1 MRNQKL
7 VWLLLF
13 AFFVGVG
20 VSGLS
25 EEVQTASATLSTVI
39 QTIQE
44 NQFVSEEQETV
55 LSTFFITAIE
65 QGALSPDQA
74 LELLATVGWDELTA
88 DDKVGLVVRA
98 LELALIAVTAEDAA
112 YDEVLA
118 TLAEVVESG
127 KLGSLASEE
136 HEVAALPGLFS
147 SLLKTAGGM
156 SSDFWDQVEELI
168 AAGVPSGIVARTVR
182 QMLRSGA
189 TEEEVLAALEALGEG
204 ALQGGHHGQAAEE
217 NSSTGNKHQDREENH
232 NQGAS
237 TGPQVERENNRHGG
251 SSGGQGKPQDDDE
264 EEGHGPKRGKKG

>member
-1 MRNQKL
+1 MRSQKL
-7 VWLLLF
+7 AWLLVF

-20 VSGLS
+20 ASGFS
-25 EEVQTASATLSTVI
+25 EELQTASATLSTVI

-55 LSTFFITAIE
+55 LSSFFITAIE
-65 QGALSPDQA
+65 QGALSPEQA
-74 LELLATVGWDELTA
+74 LELLTTVGWEELTA
-88 DDKVGLVVRA
+88 DDNVGFVVRA

-118 TLAEVVESG
+118 TLAEMVESG
-127 KLGSLASEE
+127 KLGPLASEE

-147 SLLKTAGGM
+147 SLLKSAGEM
-156 SSDFWDQVEELI
+156 SSDFWNQVEELV

-204 ALQGGHHGQAAEE
+204 APQGGHHGQAAE
-217 NSSTGNKHQDREENH
+217 SPSTGNKHQDREENH
-232 NQGAS
+232 NQGGS
-237 TGPQVERENNRHGG
+237 TGPQVEREHNRHGG
-251 SSGGQGKPQDDDE
+251 SSGDQGRSQDDDE